1 MHKRGRAHHQGR
13 QRSNTKRFPYEPIL
27 VAGKLVMPAE
37 LQRIHHIVLD
47 TAVIESVSDEVRAV
61 VERLWPELVTKLPR
75 RPATRDSQ

>member
-1 MHKRGRAHHQGR
+1 M
-13 QRSNTKRFPYEPIL
+13 
-27 VAGKLVMPAE
+27 AGKLVMPAE